1 MVGPDETVIA
11 CVNAWQISG
20 SDVYLQSVDTV
31 WTFVKDH
38 MVDKEYGEWYSDC
51 FDGEPKKGGS
61 QSKYVALSI
70 SYGTLGSGNV

>member
-1 MVGPDETVIA
+1 MSDKGYMIYEKKGDRKTKHASWWGQIETVIA

-38 MVDKEYGEWYSDC
+38 MVDKEYGKHH
-51 FDGEPKKGGS
+51 F
-61 QSKYVALSI
+61 
-70 SYGTLGSGNV
+70 